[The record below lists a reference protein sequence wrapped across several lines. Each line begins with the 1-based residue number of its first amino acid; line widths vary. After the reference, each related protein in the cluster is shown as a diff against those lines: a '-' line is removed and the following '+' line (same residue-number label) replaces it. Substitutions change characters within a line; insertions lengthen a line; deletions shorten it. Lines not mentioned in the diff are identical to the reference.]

1 MKADTIIERQRRL
14 LCCIRSQ
21 EGLSAGDIQ
30 ELAGAEWKGRRMI
43 ERDLQALLERKEVE
57 VDTSRTPHRWRRAAS
72 SQRSRLTMT
81 PEEAVLLCFLPA
93 SVRHLLPAPIID
105 PLKNRLDEAEDRL
118 TKPDLA
124 REKSWASRIVA
135 IPQILQSPASLDFSP
150 VRCVVTA
157 MLDRAWVRID
167 YKKRDGSISEH
178 KEVMPL
184 GLVHDGE
191 VYYLIVQYRSRNNF
205 VRLRMDR
212 LIEAERLD
220 ENFRI
225 PNDFDL
231 QAVVKDEFSE
241 IKGEKI
247 WIRIRMCAKA
257 AALLRDQPLAD
268 DQLETP
274 DPDDEWVL
282 ITASVT
288 FSDRLVWWLLGQR
301 SNIQVL
307 EPPEL
312 RRRVRQE
319 LIDALEGYDGL
330 GSHSQKEIQE

>member
-1 MKADTIIERQRRL
+1 
-14 LCCIRSQ
+14 
-21 EGLSAGDIQ
+21 
-30 ELAGAEWKGRRMI
+30 
-43 ERDLQALLERKEVE
+43 
-57 VDTSRTPHRWRRAAS
+57 
-72 SQRSRLTMT
+72 MT

-105 PLKNRLDEAEDRL
+105 PLKAKFDEAEDRL

-135 IPQILQSPASLDFSP
+135 IPQILQSPASLDFDA

-157 MLDRAWVRID
+157 MRDQVWVRID
-167 YKKRDGSISEH
+167 YKKRDGSISER

-191 VYYLIVQYRSRNNF
+191 VYYLIAQYRGREDF
-205 VRLRMDR
+205 TRLRMDR

-220 ENFRI
+220 ENFKI

-231 QAVVKDEFSE
+231 QAFVKGNFSE
-241 IKGEKI
+241 IKGETI
-247 WIRIRMCAKA
+247 RIRIRMCAKA

-274 DPDDEWVL
+274 DPDDDEWVL

-330 GSHSQKEIQE
+330 GSHSPAGVAPP